1 MADTDIERVR
11 SLQGLITES
20 VGSCFSDLELEH
32 LRVLIRLTVEFH
44 DFIQSPTKGPLE
56 PRYTCE
62 SIFAGIESFM
72 IVTRAYKTL
81 VGAMNSSF
89 GGPAISPAISKG
101 DFISKFNEFL
111 VQENFE
117 QRCRLLLDL
126 FKLQIV
132 FAAISYD

>member
-1 MADTDIERVR
+1 MTDIERVR
-11 SLQGLITES
+11 TLQALITES

-44 DFIQSPTKGPLE
+44 DFLQSPIKGPLG

-81 VGAMNSSF
+81 VGAMNSSI
-89 GGPAISPAISKG
+89 GESTISLAVSKE
-101 DFISKFNEFL
+101 DFIHIFNGFL

-117 QRCRLLLDL
+117 KRCRLLLDL